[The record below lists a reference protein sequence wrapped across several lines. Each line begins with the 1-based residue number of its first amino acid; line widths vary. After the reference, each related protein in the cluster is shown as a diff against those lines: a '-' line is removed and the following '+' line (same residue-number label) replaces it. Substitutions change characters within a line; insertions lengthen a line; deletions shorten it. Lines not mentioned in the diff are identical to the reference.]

1 MEPGQGFEV
10 VKTDRGDLWIS
21 GYMLARYL
29 NQLPPDQTF
38 VDHLG
43 REHVIDT
50 RNDIQ
55 WHRVQVFL
63 KGFVYS
69 RRLRYTVNFW
79 TVNATNQ
86 VAIAGTLWFAV
97 NKAINLGVGVNG
109 MPGAHGRGVASVL
122 AGPRPRHG
130 RRALPARLHVGRL
143 DRRRAAGEAALQL
156 PWSART

>member
-10 VKTDRGDLWIS
+10 VKTDRGNLWIS

-29 NQLPPDQTF
+29 NQLPADQTF

-43 REHVIDT
+43 RERVIDT

-86 VAIAGTLWFAV
+86 VAIAGMLRFAV
-97 NKAINLGVGVNG
+97 NKAINS
-109 MPGAHGRGVASVL
+109 ASVSDASRYGL
-122 AGPRPRHG
+122 TPVSSRYN
-130 RRALPARLHVGRL
+130 
-143 DRRRAAGEAALQL
+143 
-156 PWSART
+156 RTPNP

>member
-1 MEPGQGFEV
+1 MVSRMRTTVFALALTLSGIALPARAQTPASGTAGQATETPEPPTWGAMEPGQGFEV
-10 VKTDRGDLWIS
+10 VKTDRGNLWIS

-29 NQLPPDQTF
+29 NQLPADQTF

-43 REHVIDT
+43 RERVIDT

-79 TVNATNQ
+79 T
-86 VAIAGTLWFAV
+86 
-97 NKAINLGVGVNG
+97 
-109 MPGAHGRGVASVL
+109 
-122 AGPRPRHG
+122 
-130 RRALPARLHVGRL
+130 
-143 DRRRAAGEAALQL
+143 
-156 PWSART
+156 